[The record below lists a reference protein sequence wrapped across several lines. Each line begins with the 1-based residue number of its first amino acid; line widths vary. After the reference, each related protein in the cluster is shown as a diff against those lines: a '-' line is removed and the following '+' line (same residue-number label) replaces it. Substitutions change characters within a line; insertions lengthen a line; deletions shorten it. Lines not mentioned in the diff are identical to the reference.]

1 MKKILLIL
9 LLTLRIY
16 AEPFC
21 ESIDI
26 EKIKK
31 LYKKETKSMVFGYS
45 YKKEAICKVLPN
57 STKTVVL
64 LPYKEQIAD
73 TSEEDYLLSL
83 VIAIVNDRGE
93 ILQSSFHT
101 QVMLSD
107 AISIKDINIDT
118 KTYSSLSPYKPF
130 GVVVNANARA
140 IYMKSLLLYEPRGKS
155 IKELLQEYE
164 LSIDVR
170 DNYSFNNYDGE
181 VSEGHLEEAHL
192 KIDCKSHNY
201 CDMSVEH
208 LYSSFYQIPINNDE
222 FFERVEEPI
231 YSTLVYK
238 NGIYEEN
245 KKVERNSLGESNID
259 TMLKKSKQG
268 YKYDRFDVGKLL
280 FESLNELKKRLVKL
294 NNIAYYLQKNGQN
307 REAMIMLELIVRE
320 FPNRT
325 VAYYNLGDAYWALG
339 EKKKAI
345 ASYKTYIKQM
355 KAKGKEK
362 RIPKVVKQRV
372 RGDDGLF

>member
-1 MKKILLIL
+1 MKKIVLIL
-9 LLTLRIY
+9 FLTLGVY

-31 LYKKETKSMVFGYS
+31 LYKKETKNMVFGYS

-57 STKTVVL
+57 STKAVVV

-73 TSEEDYLLSL
+73 ASKEDYLLSL
-83 VIAIVNDRGE
+83 VIAIVDDRGE

-107 AISIKDINIDT
+107 AISIKDISIDT
-118 KTYSSLSPYKPF
+118 KTYSSLSPHKPF
-130 GVVVNANARA
+130 GIVVNANART
-140 IYMKSLLLYEPRGKS
+140 IYMESLLLYEPRGKS

-164 LSIDVR
+164 LYTDVR
-170 DNYSFNNYDGE
+170 DNYSFNNYDGQ

-201 CDMSVEH
+201 CDIPVEH
-208 LYSSFYQIPINNDE
+208 LYSSFYQIPIVNDE
-222 FFERVEEPI
+222 LFERVEEPI
-231 YSTLVYK
+231 YATLVYK
-238 NGIYEEN
+238 NGIYKEN
-245 KKVERNSLGESNID
+245 KKVERDSLGESNID

-268 YKYDRFDVGKLL
+268 YRYDRFDIGKLL

-307 REAMIMLELIVRE
+307 REAKIMLELIVRE

-339 EKKKAI
+339 EKKKARK
-345 ASYKTYIKQM
+345 AYATYIKMM

-362 RIPKVVKQRV
+362 RIPKVVRDRALDTV
-372 RGDDGLF
+372 LR